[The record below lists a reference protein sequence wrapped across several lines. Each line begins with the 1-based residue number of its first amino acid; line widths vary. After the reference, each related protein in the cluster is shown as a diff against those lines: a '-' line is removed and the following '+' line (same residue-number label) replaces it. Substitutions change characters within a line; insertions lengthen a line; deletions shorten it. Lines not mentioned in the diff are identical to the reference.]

1 MIRLLF
7 ADDHSMFRQGLRRLL
22 QDAAAVE
29 IVAECSSG
37 TETLSEISRLQPD
50 VILLDISMPDI
61 DGVAVV
67 TRLRN
72 DHIQIPVI
80 MLTMHDDPVW
90 CRRAITA
97 GANGYLLKDDA
108 FHELLRAIYD
118 VVDGKQYLSRRLA
131 YRDFPTA
138 SATSLLSDREVE
150 ILKLISQGKTN
161 RRIAEEL
168 GISIK
173 TVDTHRT
180 RMMKK
185 LNLHNAAELIRHA
198 VEQGLI

>member
-7 ADDHSMFRQGLRRLL
+7 ADDHAMFRQGLRRLL
-22 QDAAAVE
+22 QDAPAVE
-29 IVAECSSG
+29 IVAECSAG
-37 TETLSEISRLQPD
+37 TETLSDIRRLQPD
-50 VILLDISMPDI
+50 VVLLDIAMPDI

-72 DHIQIPVI
+72 EGIQIPVI

-118 VVDGKQYLSRRLA
+118 VIDGKQYLSRRLA

-138 SATSLLSDREVE
+138 SVTSLLSDREVE

-161 RRIAEEL
+161 RRISEEL
-168 GISIK
+168 NISIK

-185 LNLHNAAELIRHA
+185 LKLHNAAELIRHA